1 MKKDRQYKIDI
12 FGLKIGSHDFSFEF
26 DETIFENDEMSL
38 TDLGKGTCEVSLNK
52 KETLISMDFQIKGSI
67 KLVCDRTLEPF
78 DFELNIS
85 ENLNLKYGEEFDDS
99 RDDLWIIPDTQ
110 ESINIESSIYEFVS
124 VAVPMKKLHPKFEN
138 SEDEEGL
145 EFVYSSEDED
155 PVIEEQSEVVD
166 PRWEALKNIKNL
178 EN

>member
-12 FGLKIGSHDFSFEF
+12 FGLKIGSHDFDFEF

-38 TDLGKGTCEVSLNK
+38 TDLGKGTCKVTLDK
-52 KETLISMDFQIKGSI
+52 KETLISMDFEIKGSI
-67 KLVCDRTLEPF
+67 QLVCDRSLDTF
-78 DFELNIS
+78 DFELNLN
-85 ENLNLKYGEEFDDS
+85 ENITLKYGEEFDDS

-110 ESINIESSIYEFVS
+110 ESINIKSCIYEFVS
-124 VAVPMKKLHPKFEN
+124 VAVPMKKLHPKFEHA
-138 SEDEEGL
+138 EEEEGL
-145 EFVYSSEDED
+145 EFVYSSDDEE
-155 PVIEEQSEVVD
+155 PIIEEKNEIVD